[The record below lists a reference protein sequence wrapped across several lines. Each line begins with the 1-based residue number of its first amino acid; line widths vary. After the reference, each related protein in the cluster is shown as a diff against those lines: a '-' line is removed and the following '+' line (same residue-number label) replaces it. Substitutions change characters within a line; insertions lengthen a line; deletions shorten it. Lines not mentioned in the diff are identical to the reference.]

1 MVSRLSSFFSGFIQ
15 PVPPQPEWRSDETWI
30 FIRGGLLITAV
41 LMTVAIGGQLLFS
54 VDSMYSNGG
63 YMLLT
68 LAALITALSM
78 RGESRRQS
86 MRQLVQRMS
95 AGLVAGSLLIGF
107 IPGTQPYTFL
117 LVLFAVLFWY
127 WGSSALI
134 FPIANAIGWCLLGL
148 YSLCVMITGLSPF
161 ESAGAAV
168 IASFLCGLF
177 ALIMAYGYR
186 QMLAFVLAREREHI
200 AEEEHVE
207 TAKVATSGQPEQV
220 QIGGANAKWAA
231 VLKATTLEMAGAHD
245 TDAMYKKMLGRI
257 KTSIPSDIVV
267 LGKLQNRVMFPA
279 LMWDK
284 NGQRNVNGSLRMIW
298 TLALIQELEDKKD
311 VHAGL
316 SDAALFDSFFDDGK
330 VPFGYRLD
338 IPFFSQKKLSGVVS
352 LFRQQQEFNR
362 YETELASSIV
372 FHGMFAHRSALMQ
385 NKLAGLN
392 NMNSTQMFS
401 VSGVKGAQAV
411 TAAKAESVKAV
422 VEEEVSSSSILASE
436 EFIQKADS
444 GFRSLEKSGK
454 PVSLLLI
461 EIDGYA
467 KFVEKYS
474 EQAVAQLLGQI
485 STLLKSNLPADSL
498 FGRYGKA
505 SFAVQVSLESD
516 RAKHLAEHLRYLVQK
531 RAFKLDGSRE
541 SITVSIGVSSRTSKN
556 PDFLAVLKRADIS
569 LNKAKYGVGNTV
581 HVNV

>member
-1 MVSRLSSFFSGFIQ
+1 MRLNSFFSGFMQ
-15 PVPPQPEWRSDETWI
+15 PVPSQPEWRGDEAWA
-30 FIRGGLLITAV
+30 FARGGLLITAV
-41 LMTVAIGGQLLFS
+41 LMTVGIGGQLLFS

-63 YMLLT
+63 YLLLA
-68 LAALITALSM
+68 LAALITALYM
-78 RGESRRQS
+78 RKDSRRQS
-86 MRQLVQRMS
+86 LQKLVRRMS
-95 AGLVAGSLLIGF
+95 AGLVAGSLLVGF

-168 IASFLCGLF
+168 IAASLCGLF

-186 QMLAFVLAREREHI
+186 QMLAFVLAQEREHI
-200 AEEEHVE
+200 ADEERAAPEKTPAVN
-207 TAKVATSGQPEQV
+207 QPEQSLT
-220 QIGGANAKWAA
+220 GGANAKWAA
-231 VLKATTLEMAGAHD
+231 ILKATTLEMAGAHD
-245 TDAMYKKMLGRI
+245 ADAMYKKMLGRI
-257 KTSIPSDIVV
+257 KAAIPCDIVV
-267 LGKLQNRVMFPA
+267 LGRLQNRVMFPA

-298 TLALIQELEDKKD
+298 TLALIEELEDRKD
-311 VHAGL
+311 VHSGL
-316 SDAALFDSFFDDGK
+316 SDAALFDSFFDEGK

-385 NKLAGLN
+385 NRLAGLN

-401 VSGVKGAQAV
+401 VSGMKGAQAV
-411 TAAKAESVKAV
+411 AAAKAESVKAV
-422 VEEEVSSSSILASE
+422 VEEEASSSVLESE

-467 KFVEKYS
+467 KFIEKYS

-505 SFAVQVSLESD
+505 SFAVQVSMESD

-531 RAFKLDGSRE
+531 RAFKLDGNRE
-541 SITVSIGVSSRTSKN
+541 LITVSIGVSSRTSKN

>member
-1 MVSRLSSFFSGFIQ
+1 MVSRLNSFFSGFMQ

-30 FIRGGLLITAV
+30 FTRGGLLITAV

-54 VDSMYSNGG
+54 VDSIYSNGG
-63 YMLLT
+63 YLLLT
-68 LAALITALSM
+68 LAALITALYM

-86 MRQLVQRMS
+86 MQKLVQRMS
-95 AGLVAGSLLIGF
+95 AALVAGSLLIGF

-168 IASFLCGLF
+168 IAASLCGLF
-177 ALIMAYGYR
+177 ALVMAYGYR
-186 QMLAFVLAREREHI
+186 QMLSFVLAREREHI
-200 AEEEHVE
+200 AEDEPAE
-207 TAKVATSGQPEQV
+207 TGKTSASQPEHAL
-220 QIGGANAKWAA
+220 IGGANAKWAA
-231 VLKATTLEMAGAHD
+231 ILKATTLEMAGAHD

-257 KTSIPSDIVV
+257 KASIPSDIVV
-267 LGKLQNRVMFPA
+267 LGKLQNRVMFPV

-298 TLALIQELEDKKD
+298 TLALIEELEDRKD
-311 VHAGL
+311 VRAGL

-385 NKLAGLN
+385 NKLASLN
-392 NMNSTQMFS
+392 NMNSTQMLS
-401 VSGVKGAQAV
+401 VNNMNSTQAI
-411 TAAKAESVKAV
+411 TAVKAEAVKAV
-422 VEEEVSSSSILASE
+422 VEGEASSSILASE

-461 EIDGYA
+461 EVDGYA

-474 EQAVAQLLGQI
+474 EQAVAQLFVQI

>member
-1 MVSRLSSFFSGFIQ
+1 MSRVNSLFSGFMQ
-15 PVPPQPEWRSDETWI
+15 PVPPQPEWRSDESWA
-30 FIRGGLLITAV
+30 FARGGLVVTAI
-41 LMTVAIGGQLLFS
+41 LMTVAIGAQLLFS
-54 VDSMYSNGG
+54 IDSMYSNAG
-63 YMLLT
+63 YLLLA
-68 LAALITALSM
+68 LAALVTALYM
-78 RGESRRQS
+78 RRESRRPTMQKF
-86 MRQLVQRMS
+86 VQRMS
-95 AGLVAGSLLIGF
+95 AGLVAGSLLVGF

-117 LVLFAVLFWY
+117 LVLFAVLFWF
-127 WGSSALI
+127 WGSSAMI

-148 YSLCVMITGLSPF
+148 FSLCVMITNLSPF

-168 IASFLCGLF
+168 IASSLCGLF

-186 QMLAFVLAREREHI
+186 QMLAFVLAQEREHSVDEHSVEERLPAGTP
-200 AEEEHVE
+200 AEQSL
-207 TAKVATSGQPEQV
+207 T
-220 QIGGANAKWAA
+220 GGANAKWAA
-231 VLKATTLEMAGAHD
+231 VLKATILEMAGAHD
-245 TDAMYKKMLGRI
+245 ADAMYKKMLGRI
-257 KTSIPSDIVV
+257 KSSIPCDIVV

-298 TLALIQELEDKKD
+298 TLALIEELEDRKD
-311 VHAGL
+311 VHVGL
-316 SDAALFDSFFDDGK
+316 SDAALFDSFFDHGK

-352 LFRQQQEFNR
+352 LFRQKQEFNR

-385 NKLAGLN
+385 NKLASLN
-392 NMNSTQMFS
+392 SMNSTQMLS
-401 VSGVKGAQAV
+401 ASNLNATQAINV
-411 TAAKAESVKAV
+411 AKAEAV
-422 VEEEVSSSSILASE
+422 RTAVEPEASTGILASE

-467 KFVEKYS
+467 KFVDKYG
-474 EQAVAQLLGQI
+474 EQAVTGLLGQI
-485 STLLKSNLPADSL
+485 SPLLRANLPADSL

-505 SFAVQVSLESD
+505 SFAVQVSMEPD
-516 RAKHLAEHLRYLVQK
+516 RARHLAEHLRYLVQK
-531 RAFKLDGSRE
+531 RAFKLDGNKE
-541 SITVSIGVSSRTSKN
+541 SITVSIGVSSRTSKTL
-556 PDFLAVLKRADIS
+556 DFLAVLKRADIS